1 MNLRCEIQKNVG
13 EQANGAFRNRDDVS
27 GDGQQTDVVS
37 SRTDRRICGNGK
49 AGVCVDSGPVIKNPS
64 K

>member
-1 MNLRCEIQKNVG
+1 MRYRKNVG

-49 AGVCVDSGPVIKNPS
+49 QESVWTVDQ
-64 K
+64 

>member
-49 AGVCVDSGPVIKNPS
+49 QESVWTVDQ
-64 K
+64 